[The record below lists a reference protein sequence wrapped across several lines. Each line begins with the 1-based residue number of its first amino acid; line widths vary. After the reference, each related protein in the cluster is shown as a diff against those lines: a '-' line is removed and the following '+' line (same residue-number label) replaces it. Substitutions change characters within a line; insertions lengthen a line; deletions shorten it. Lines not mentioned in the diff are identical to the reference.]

1 MRFNRRVVPLMA
13 VALGSP
19 ALLSAQ
25 PAGGL
30 SPRALTPLAC
40 TAAPAIPRSIRYEGM
55 AELIGDMV
63 LSCTGGTAQL
73 TGTVIPTVDITL
85 SLNTNVTSRLLGAT
99 GASEALLLLDEPGSQ
114 PTPVPGFGPQAPQIL
129 CSSPIGAVAGG
140 CVEYARDVPVNGVT
154 VQVPANSPAGTLNP
168 GANVFQGVVSA
179 NQVAF
184 HGVPILPPAAGYA
197 RVIRI
202 TNVRANAAGLTGG
215 GPGVPSVTASLTA
228 NGPVTVNVTNPVQT
242 VGSVQPGLITH
253 VRDAG
258 NLAAL
263 PSGGAG
269 FSQCTGSSSPVPV
282 AMLQFG
288 ETFGTAFVT
297 RVAPTSA
304 YSGQSAAPVQN
315 LPGAIYNSESGFVF
329 PAASNGGA
337 IAGLADYGTRLKA
350 TFNNIPAGVRVFVS
364 VTNLASDT
372 SSSNTPAPSGASTSP
387 YAALIQSE
395 SSADGNGIA
404 PTTLPTT
411 SVNGSATGLA
421 ELTVVNGSAT
431 AVWEVIDTNPAAP
444 ETFQFGVWQQFTANG
459 PPQGTVTVNLGFAPT
474 FATSV
479 GSVASSTLPV
489 ARFADTSSPV
499 NLLSIGACQTS
510 CTYTLSG
517 NATYPAGAST
527 NSSVTV
533 AASASTCAWTASS
546 PVNWVT
552 ITTGS
557 TGTGNGTVQFN
568 ILANANSGP
577 RGATLTIAGQSY
589 AISQA
594 GQTKATSTTALLAS
608 PASATAGQTV
618 TVTATVSPSSA
629 TGTVTF
635 SDGTG
640 SIGILTLNNGIASL
654 STSILAAGS
663 HSLTAAYS

>member
-1 MRFNRRVVPLMA
+1 
-13 VALGSP
+13 
-19 ALLSAQ
+19 
-25 PAGGL
+25 
-30 SPRALTPLAC
+30 
-40 TAAPAIPRSIRYEGM
+40 
-55 AELIGDMV
+55 
-63 LSCTGGTAQL
+63 
-73 TGTVIPTVDITL
+73 
-85 SLNTNVTSRLLGAT
+85 
-99 GASEALLLLDEPGSQ
+99 
-114 PTPVPGFGPQAPQIL
+114 
-129 CSSPIGAVAGG
+129 
-140 CVEYARDVPVNGVT
+140 
-154 VQVPANSPAGTLNP
+154 
-168 GANVFQGVVSA
+168 
-179 NQVAF
+179 
-184 HGVPILPPAAGYA
+184 
-197 RVIRI
+197 
-202 TNVRANAAGLTGG
+202 
-215 GPGVPSVTASLTA
+215 
-228 NGPVTVNVTNPVQT
+228 
-242 VGSVQPGLITH
+242 
-253 VRDAG
+253 
-258 NLAAL
+258 
-263 PSGGAG
+263 
-269 FSQCTGSSSPVPV
+269 
-282 AMLQFG
+282 
-288 ETFGTAFVT
+288 
-297 RVAPTSA
+297 
-304 YSGQSAAPVQN
+304 
-315 LPGAIYNSESGFVF
+315 
-329 PAASNGGA
+329 
-337 IAGLADYGTRLKA
+337 
-350 TFNNIPAGVRVFVS
+350 
-364 VTNLASDT
+364 
-372 SSSNTPAPSGASTSP
+372 
-387 YAALIQSE
+387 
-395 SSADGNGIA
+395 
-404 PTTLPTT
+404 
-411 SVNGSATGLA
+411 
-421 ELTVVNGSAT
+421 
-431 AVWEVIDTNPAAP
+431 VWEVIDTNPAAP

-527 NSSVTV
+527 NGSVTV

-663 HSLTAAYS
+663 HSLTAAYSGDSAFSGSTSVAFTVTVAGGKGPTTTGIAAFPNPANAGQPVTLTAMVFPAGATGTIAFKDGDAPHCSQPPALPWATTR